1 MSLNDERVI
10 AFHAFRFKRSNLSQR
25 FSVTNQAL
33 VNLTE
38 WPDVNVPITS
48 DDILSILNKQPQ
60 SWDGIPFGK
69 LNRTEFLRQLNDFRY
84 VKCKF
89 HFSLLWTGLSV
100 FRYYPH
106 QIHIF
111 CFFFFFD
118 ILQSDSTDYCNH
130 ATSFICG
137 GKLGWWEMGCWQ
149 GNWGWAKI
157 PRS

>member
-1 MSLNDERVI
+1 MNFDL
-10 AFHAFRFKRSNLSQR
+10 RSNLSQR

-89 HFSLLWTGLSV
+89 YFLVVNAVDLE
-100 FRYYPH
+100 F
-106 QIHIF
+106 
-111 CFFFFFD
+111 
-118 ILQSDSTDYCNH
+118 
-130 ATSFICG
+130 
-137 GKLGWWEMGCWQ
+137 
-149 GNWGWAKI
+149 
-157 PRS
+157 